1 MASSVIKKGADRSLE
16 QVTKFQKTA
25 IGCMVLAVGA
35 MTVIGVASL
44 VGDEPI
50 PEDQVAAGSAPTGKK
65 APQTFSVAD
74 PKPAAKRRKPTIITL
89 TESTGELQELFRRI
103 GYELDGVRKRGE
115 VPRIFLASL
124 PPDLPDLP
132 RADQRK
138 ITFIKSTLPLI
149 LHVNEQILQD
159 RRRLMLIRSSME
171 AGEKIST
178 DNALWLE
185 DMADLYD
192 AKTATPDVLLRRV
205 DVVPPSLAI
214 AQAAEESGWGTSR
227 FAREGNSLFGQR
239 IYRNN
244 RKGLVPEDRI
254 EGEVFRVRAF
264 DHLIDGVKAYAHNLN
279 SHFAY
284 DDFRAARAA
293 MRKQTSKLNGYDL
306 AGSLIKYSERGEAY
320 IKTIR
325 LIIRA
330 NSLRVFDASRLGAAV
345 GPGKGDDSPDT

>member
-1 MASSVIKKGADRSLE
+1 MVSSVTKNGSDRFE
-16 QVTKFQKTA
+16 KHVTIFQKTA
-25 IGCMVLAVGA
+25 IGCITLAVGA
-35 MTVIGVASL
+35 MTAIGVASL
-44 VGDEPI
+44 VGGKPI
-50 PEDQVAAGSAPTGKK
+50 PEAQVAAGSAPTGKE
-65 APQTFSVAD
+65 APQTVSVVE
-74 PKPAAKRRKPTIITL
+74 PKSAAKLRNPTIVTL
-89 TESTGELQELFRRI
+89 TESTGKLQELFQRI
-103 GYELDGVRKRGE
+103 GYELEGVRKRGE

-149 LHVNEQILQD
+149 LHVNEQIIHD
-159 RRRLMLIRSSME
+159 RRRIMSIRSRME
-171 AGEKIST
+171 AGEGIST
-178 DNALWLE
+178 ENALWLE

-192 AKTATPDVLLRRV
+192 VNTATPDALLRRV

-214 AQAAEESGWGTSR
+214 AQAAEESGWGTPR

-244 RKGLVPEDRI
+244 RKGLVPEDRK

-264 DHLIDGVKAYAHNLN
+264 DHLIDGVKAYVHNLN

-293 MRKQTSKLNGYDL
+293 MRKQTLKLNGYDL
-306 AGSLIKYSERGEAY
+306 AGSLIKYSERGEPY
-320 IKTIR
+320 IETIR
-325 LIIRA
+325 LIMSA
-330 NSLRVFDASRLGAAV
+330 NSLRVFDASRLGAV
-345 GPGKGDDSPDT
+345 VEPDKVDDSPDT